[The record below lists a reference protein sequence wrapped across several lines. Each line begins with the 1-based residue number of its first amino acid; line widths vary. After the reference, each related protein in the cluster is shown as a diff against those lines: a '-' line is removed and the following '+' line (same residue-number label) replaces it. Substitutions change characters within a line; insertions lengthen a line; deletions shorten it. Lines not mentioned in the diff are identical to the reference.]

1 MVKNLSI
8 IAILMMCV
16 LFGLYISDY
25 MKLPSKE
32 LVIYYTSNLRG
43 QIKPYSGI
51 VLDHKYDQA
60 GGFAFIQGFINNMSK
75 AFGFKKENTLL
86 LDTGDALFGSAEA
99 TLLMGDLPLK
109 LMGKMGYDAMAVG
122 NLEFEYGFNVLQN
135 FIKSN
140 TVPMLACNYRDLSAP
155 VKNTFVPSIMVKK
168 ASANIGII
176 GLGHEELAKNTR
188 QENIENVEII
198 NMQSAVQTAAL
209 DLKAKGAE
217 IIILLAHHPVAQHEE
232 SVENLF
238 PDVDIIIGDLILA
251 KRISGSK
258 PVLCQTAVSRGGG
271 IGMIKVGYFGG
282 KWDIM
287 GLYNNV
293 FPVNASDITPDSEL
307 AAEIG
312 RYESMIDSRLEEKIT
327 HSKGSFNHSY
337 TEESSIGCLIADCMR
352 EISGAQVALTNS
364 GGIKTSLSE
373 GEVTLRKLYNIM
385 PYENQLVVL
394 EMTGAQLEDLIELSL
409 SGKTGFL
416 QSSGIDCTY
425 SSSNPSGFRIIQI
438 DIDGQPLEFD
448 ATYSVAVNDFMHKN
462 DLEWPELSQG
472 KNAVI
477 KGLIREN
484 LVKNL
489 KNKQFISPETKKR
502 FVDFQELDETL
513 RLQALGH
520 SLTTLDK
527 PYKHSNSSES
537 DYARLLAEVI
547 RLETK
552 ADFALMS
559 VDLIRPSRDELF
571 SITPSKILSDFSA
584 SQGAGVKILDLTG
597 ENLEKIAAYG
607 TGKGSASPIG
617 IAGFSVEQYEGGK
630 VKIHPWKNSF
640 EKEAIY
646 KVAVNEHFPLKL
658 EGVYNVTKAKTRLFS
673 SDIRRTFINGLRAR
687 DGKVEIKR
695 AIY

>member
-1 MVKNLSI
+1 MVRNLSI
-8 IAILMMCV
+8 IAILMSSI
-16 LFGLYISDY
+16 LLGLYINDHL
-25 MKLPSKE
+25 KLPSKE

-51 VLDHKYDQA
+51 VLDHKYDQV

-75 AFGFKKENTLL
+75 AFGYKKENTLL

-109 LMGKMGYDAMAVG
+109 LMGKMGYDAMAIG
-122 NLEFEYGFNVLQN
+122 NLEFEYGFNVLQS

-140 TVPMLACNYRDLSAP
+140 TVPMLACNYRDLTAP
-155 VKNTFVPSIMVKK
+155 VKNTFAPSVMVKK
-168 ASANIGII
+168 AGANIGII
-176 GLGHEELAKNTR
+176 GLGHEDLAKNTR

-209 DLKAKGAE
+209 DLKSRGAE
-217 IIILLAHHPVAQHEE
+217 IIILLAHHPVATQDE
-232 SVENLF
+232 SLANLF
-238 PDVDIIIGDLILA
+238 PDVDIIIGDMIPG
-251 KRISGSK
+251 KRIPSSK

-271 IGMIKVGYFGG
+271 VGMVKVGYLGG
-282 KWDIM
+282 KWNVM

-293 FPVNASDITPDSEL
+293 FPVNATDIAPDTEL
-307 AAEIG
+307 ATEIG

-327 HSKGSFNHSY
+327 QSKGSFNHSY

-385 PYENQLVVL
+385 PYENQLVLL

-416 QSSGIDCTY
+416 QSSGIECTY

-438 DIDGQPLEFD
+438 DVDGQPLEFD
-448 ATYSVAVNDFMHKN
+448 ATYSVAVNDFMHNN
-462 DLEWPELSQG
+462 DLEWPELAQG
-472 KNAVI
+472 KNPVI

-489 KNKQFISPETKKR
+489 KNKQYISPETKKR

-520 SLTTLDK
+520 SLTTLDR
-527 PYKHSNSSES
+527 PYKHSNTVES

-552 ADFALMS
+552 ADFALMPVS
-559 VDLIRPSRDELF
+559 LIRPSREELL
-571 SITPSKILSDFSA
+571 SITPSKVLSDFSA
-584 SQGAGVKILDLTG
+584 SQGAGVKVLELTG
-597 ENLEKIAAYG
+597 ESLEKIVANG
-607 TGKGSASPIG
+607 TSKGSASPLG
-617 IAGFSVEQYEGGK
+617 IAGFAVEYYDDNK
-630 VKIHPWKNSF
+630 IKIHPWNNSF
-640 EKEAIY
+640 EGDATY
-646 KVAVNEHFPLKL
+646 RVAVNEHFPLKL
-658 EGVYNVTKAKTRLFS
+658 EGVYNVTKAKSRQFS
-673 SDIRRTFINGLRAR
+673 SDIRRTFINGLRTR
-687 DGKVEIKR
+687 NGKVEIKR
-695 AIY
+695 AVY